1 MRRTFIPSIASVESF
16 TTPSGDRVHTEY
28 APVFNGSKTVLEV
41 VGKTDIQSYI
51 ESFSQYTDLNYM
63 LSRLKVGDSSVLSSR
78 AGMYGD
84 FSDLPQNPVEV
95 FNFVHNAQS
104 AFVSLSPED
113 RSKYNNDY
121 RRWFADI
128 LASQKNTFNPG
139 SGSVLKR
146 DDAPSLDV
154 NVKE

>member
-1 MRRTFIPSIASVESF
+1 MRRTFIPFITSVDSF
-16 TTPSGDRVHTEY
+16 VSPSGDRVHIEY
-28 APVFNGSKTVLEV
+28 APVFNGSRTVLEV
-41 VGKTDIQSYI
+41 VGKSDIQSHI
-51 ESFSQYTDLNYM
+51 ESFAQYTDLNYM

-84 FSDLPQNPVEV
+84 FSGLPQNPVEV
-95 FNFVHNAQS
+95 FNFVNNAQS
-104 AFVSLSPED
+104 AFVALSPED

-128 LASQKNTFNPG
+128 LASQKNTSHPG
-139 SGSVLKR
+139 SDPVTKR
-146 DDAPSLDV
+146 DDLSLDV